1 MGKDFQTEPMLT
13 PLKRKKFDELIPI
26 IATSNQYQCYW
37 GQANDLYSRILISV
51 GLLVIT
57 VLLYGR
63 VTDGNNNI
71 SNNFWGLF
79 LIIAG
84 AFGGFYWLLL
94 PIYQASLRNNKLR
107 QFEHCAFWVAEVYD
121 SYLSEEISTKKE
133 NFDRRGKMSVDYDT
147 ESFLNLELSDRDG
160 YTTNL
165 RMPMRQE
172 YKRIRPGDIACL
184 LLLSND
190 PSFNRVSKI
199 TSDAYLPQ
207 LRIWVGDYPYL
218 RKDLF
223 ENLTRYILK
232 RTQV

>member
-1 MGKDFQTEPMLT
+1 MLT
-13 PLKRKKFDELIPI
+13 PLKRQKFDELIPI
-26 IATSNQYQCYW
+26 VPTSDQYQSYW
-37 GQANDLYSRILISV
+37 GNANDLFRRILISV
-51 GLLVIT
+51 GMLVIFT
-57 VLLYGR
+57 LLYQR
-63 VTDGNNNI
+63 VTDGNNI
-71 SNNFWGLF
+71 SYNFWGLLLF
-79 LIIAG
+79 LCA
-84 AFGGFYWLLL
+84 AMGGLYWMLA
-94 PIYQASLRNNKLR
+94 PVYQAGVRNSKLR
-107 QFEHCAFWVAEVYD
+107 QFAHSAFWIAEVND
-121 SYLSEEISTKKE
+121 SYLSQEISAKKQ
-133 NFDRRGKMSVDYDT
+133 NFDQRGRLSVDYDT

-165 RMPMRQE
+165 RMPMRKE

-218 RKDLF
+218 RKDIF

-232 RTQV
+232 RNQKAPSRSR